1 MIGSSIINGV
11 DLALYGTFIER
22 GGSDDFLSFPDRREP
37 DQNDWA
43 EHDGLEVDLT
53 DCYFNAKKVR
63 VNYVITAQDSTTFQ
77 QYLNSI
83 ATLHQSPGLKQ
94 VNVREYNRTFEMR
107 FIGFTDYKHK
117 GGLFKPGMKTGKLT
131 AEFMMDDPL
140 QIFTPAVT
148 APISQRENLSQIKVN
163 HFDLSEFGVVVREV
177 YSSAIRPHSMKSIL
191 ERNIHNVNGSIT
203 DQGAVPKKQ
212 ALQITIDCTMLADT
226 LNEFYVN
233 WNALFNNMRV
243 TVPIELQISQAAKRI
258 NCYYSKMTNFK
269 KGAPFSRKVK
279 VSFSLVFQ
287 EVTQMTLLRL
297 LATESGLLIET
308 DDGRLIELTT

>member
-1 MIGSSIINGV
+1 MIGSCIINGV

-43 EHDGLEVDLT
+43 EHDGLEVDLS
-53 DCYFNAKKVR
+53 DCYFDAKKVR
-63 VNYVITAQDSTTFQ
+63 VNYVIKANDATTFQ

-94 VNVREYNRTFEMR
+94 VYVREYNRTFEMR

-140 QIFTPAVT
+140 QIFTAAVT
-148 APISQRENLSQIKVN
+148 SPISRRESLAQIKVN
-163 HFDLSEFGVVVREV
+163 HFDLSEFGIVVREV
-177 YSSAIRPHSMKSIL
+177 YSSAIRPHAVKNTL
-191 ERNIHNVNGSIT
+191 ELRLHNINGII
-203 DQGAVPKKQ
+203 AHVPTELKKQ
-212 ALQITIDCTMLADT
+212 SRQITIDCTMLADT

-233 WNALFNNMRV
+233 YNALFNNMRV
-243 TVPIELQISQAAKRI
+243 TVPIELQVSQAGKTI

-269 KGAPFSRKVK
+269 KDAPLSRRVK
-279 VSFSLVFQ
+279 VSFSLILQ
-287 EVTQMTLLRL
+287 E
-297 LATESGLLIET
+297 I
-308 DDGRLIELTT
+308 